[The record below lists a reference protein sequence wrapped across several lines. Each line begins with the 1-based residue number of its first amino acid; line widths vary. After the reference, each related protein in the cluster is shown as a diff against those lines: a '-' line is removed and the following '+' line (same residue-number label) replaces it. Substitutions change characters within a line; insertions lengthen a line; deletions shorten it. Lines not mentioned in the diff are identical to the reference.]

1 MSQINDDLA
10 LELARKT
17 ANEMELQ
24 HVRELVADNIYTKL
38 LKLSREELIKQAA
51 ETGIF
56 VDYQLINDNAIELLQ
71 DLINEIRSQTGSRG
85 RCPDYT
91 YYNWA
96 NQIQRVI
103 RFLN

>member
-1 MSQINDDLA
+1 MSQVNNNLA

-51 ETGIF
+51 EAGILITN
-56 VDYQLINDNAIELLQ
+56 QLINDNAIELLQ
-71 DLINEIRSQTGSRG
+71 DLIHEIRRQTGSRG

-91 YYNWA
+91 YYDWS
-96 NQIQRVI
+96 NQIKRVI
-103 RFLN
+103 SLLN